1 MYDRYSL
8 ILMLT
13 HNCTMRCDYC
23 YMGQKRDVVM
33 PAGMACHAIDRATR
47 SLVDV
52 GTLELGFFG
61 GEPLL
66 EAHLILELL
75 EYARHQCQRRAQ
87 CLEPCLTTNGTVTD
101 PTAWV
106 VLNWPGLHLAVSC
119 DGIAEVH
126 DAHRRFADGRP
137 SSATVHQTIRRL
149 VADRRD
155 FRVAMVVRPDTL
167 DRLLDSARMLRDM
180 GVRHIE
186 PALDLWTNWSEADER
201 RLASAIAALADF
213 WGEGLP
219 SNSIGWFDEKTAQ
232 IARLPI
238 PPTTRCGFGDGA
250 VAVAPSG
257 RLYPCERLIG
267 DDRPGNPMR
276 LPGHASDGSDFLHL
290 RSALPGQYKACNSC
304 AMEGM
309 CNTFCRC
316 SNYAR
321 TGDTRRPDSLLC
333 TWNQACLAETAR
345 VLAKVCPG
353 DSSVQMPPLEKL
365 PMEPLTGMRIQGA
378 VWMTQPA

>member
-23 YMGQKRDVVM
+23 YMGQKRDIVM
-33 PAGMACHAIDRATR
+33 PAGMARHAIDRAVR
-47 SLVDV
+47 SLSEG

-66 EAHLILELL
+66 EAGLVLDLL
-75 EYARHQCQRRAQ
+75 EYAQQQCRRRDQ
-87 CLEPCLTTNGTVTD
+87 YLEPCLTTNGTVTD

-106 VLNWPGLHLAVSC
+106 VLHWPGLRLAVSC
-119 DGIAEVH
+119 DGSAEVH
-126 DAHRRFADGRP
+126 DAHRRFVDGRP
-137 SSATVHQTIRRL
+137 SSSSVHGTIMRL
-149 VADRRD
+149 IADKAD
-155 FRVAMVVRPDTL
+155 FRVVMVVRPDTL
-167 DRLLDSARMLRDM
+167 DHLVDSARMLRRI

-186 PALDLWTNWSEADER
+186 PALDLWTNWSESDER
-201 RLASAIAALADF
+201 RLEVAIAALADF

-219 SNSIGWFDEKTAQ
+219 SNSIGWFDEKTAH

-267 DDRPGNPMR
+267 EDRPGNPMCI
-276 LPGHASDGSDFLHL
+276 PGHAAEGDDFLHL
-290 RSALPGQYKACNSC
+290 RSTLTREHEACGHC

-321 TGDTRRPDSLLC
+321 TGDIRRPDSLLC

-353 DSSVQMPPLEKL
+353 DMVAKVKL
-365 PMEPLTGMRIQGA
+365 VEPAAKMRI
-378 VWMTQPA
+378 

>member
-23 YMGQKRDVVM
+23 YMGNKRAMAM
-33 PAGMACHAIDRATR
+33 PGRMARHAVDRAIH
-47 SLVDV
+47 SLAEG

-66 EAHLILELL
+66 EAHLVLDLL
-75 EYARHQCQRRAQ
+75 EYAQQQCHQRGQF
-87 CLEPCLTTNGTVTD
+87 LEPSLTTNGTVTG

-106 VLNWPGLHLAVSC
+106 VLKWPGLHLAVSC
-119 DGIAEVH
+119 DGIAEAH
-126 DAHRRFADGRP
+126 DAHRRFADGQP
-137 SSATVHQTIRRL
+137 SSHTVHQTIRRL
-149 VADRRD
+149 IADKMD
-155 FRVAMVVRPDTL
+155 FRVVMVVRPDTL
-167 DRLLDSARMLRDM
+167 DRLVDSARMLREM

-186 PALDLWTNWSEADER
+186 PTLDLWTNWSEADER
-201 RLASAIAALADF
+201 RLESAIASLADF

-219 SNSIGWFDEKTAQ
+219 NNSIGWFDEKTAH
-232 IARLPI
+232 IARLPV

-250 VAVAPSG
+250 VAIAPSG

-267 DDRPGNPMR
+267 EDRPGNPMCI
-276 LPGHASDGSDFLHL
+276 PGNAAEGNDFLHL
-290 RSALPGQYKACNSC
+290 HTTPAREHKACGAC

-309 CNTFCRC
+309 CNTLCRC

-321 TGDTRRPDSLLC
+321 TGDIRRPDSLLC

-345 VLAKVCPG
+345 VLAKVCLSDMVAKVEPPHSPHVEP
-353 DSSVQMPPLEKL
+353 SSR
-365 PMEPLTGMRIQGA
+365 MR
-378 VWMTQPA
+378 V

>member
-23 YMGQKRDVVM
+23 YMGKKRDMAM
-33 PAGMACHAIDRATR
+33 PARMARHAIDRAIH
-47 SLVDV
+47 SLAEG

-66 EAHLILELL
+66 EASLVLDLMGH
-75 EYARHQCQRRAQ
+75 AQQQCRRQ
-87 CLEPCLTTNGTVTD
+87 GQSLEPSLTTNGTVTG

-126 DAHRRFADGRP
+126 DAHRRFADGRA
-137 SSATVHQTIRRL
+137 SSTTVHATITRL
-149 VADRRD
+149 MLDNLG
-155 FRVAMVVRPDTL
+155 FRVVMVVRPDTL
-167 DRLLDSARMLRDM
+167 DRVVDSARLLRTM

-186 PALDLWTNWSEADER
+186 PALDLWTIWSEADES
-201 RLASAIAALADF
+201 RLTATIAKLADF

-219 SNSIGWFDEKTAQ
+219 DNSIGWFDEKTAQ
-232 IARLPI
+232 LARLPI
-238 PPTTRCGFGDGA
+238 PPMTRCGFGDGA

-267 DDRPGNPMR
+267 EDRPDNPMR
-276 LPGHASDGSDFLHL
+276 LAGHASEGSDFLHL
-290 RSALPGQYKACNSC
+290 RSALPRQYKACNSC

-309 CNTFCRC
+309 CNTLCRC

-321 TGDTRRPDSLLC
+321 TGDIRRPDSLLC
-333 TWNQACLAETAR
+333 AWNQACLAETAR

-353 DSSVQMPPLEKL
+353 EPCIAAPPLAKL
-365 PMEPLTGMRIQGA
+365 PMEPMITLRI
-378 VWMTQPA
+378 